1 MSHGAGGG
9 CSAKTPKEEVF
20 RGIFTSAS
28 TEGGGRKM
36 KDFKIMTQA
45 DFSSRVDEGNGAGIR
60 SHQMEANWT
69 ISRTD
74 WPQLGKIERR
84 QGRKMVQV
92 GEQQL

>member
-1 MSHGAGGG
+1 
-9 CSAKTPKEEVF
+9 
-20 RGIFTSAS
+20 
-28 TEGGGRKM
+28 M
-36 KDFKIMTQA
+36 KDFRIMTQA
-45 DFSSRVDEGNGAGIR
+45 DFNSRVDEGNRAGIC

-74 WPQLGKIERR
+74 WSQLGQIERR